1 MNQTR
6 KIKVLEAIRQGE
18 VGGGETHILNLVENL
33 DVSIFEPIVL
43 SFTTGQMIDSLNEMG
58 VKNFVIPSTKAFDFS
73 KWKQVK
79 KLMQQEQI
87 DIVHVH
93 GTRANTNVYWA
104 AKSLKLPVIYTIHGW
119 SFHDEQSFFV
129 KKGRMFFEKF
139 FTKNS
144 NQNISVSAS
153 NQQTG
158 KSEIKGFESVVINN
172 GIDLQT
178 FNPANNFKNI
188 KKELGIDESK
198 YVVGFAG
205 RITEQ
210 KEPLTLIRAFAKV
223 VEENKNVVL
232 LLVGEGNLKDKAIQ
246 LIKEL
251 GIDNSIVF
259 ETFRNDVPDLLNAM
273 DIFCLP
279 SLWEGL
285 PIALLEAMAMRKAVV
300 ATAVDGTKEII
311 ANNKNGIIVPAQNAE
326 ALANAILSL
335 IKNDTLRKQLGDNAR
350 KTVESDFGVK
360 QMTQEVEDVYLDMLN
375 LNRAIMKNE
384 NSFYEYDRIA
394 DRKRV
399 DFITNVLQQ
408 SLPPHGK
415 ILDVGCGNGVISRHL
430 GRAGFNVLGVDV
442 SEKTIE
448 SAKANTTNLPNV
460 NFMKKSAEELV
471 ASGEK
476 YDAIICSEVLE
487 HLSDP
492 GSLVSVLRESLAD
505 NGKLIVTVPNG
516 KGPRETFVTK
526 PVLNMRSKNNWLWKL
541 VSKTKKSMGYSGT
554 TVQSSA
560 DNLDHIQFFSKKDL
574 EKLSSSYQFKITK
587 FGKAN
592 FIEDVFP
599 FSFFAKRITF
609 LQKMDCKIADIL
621 PTTFTGGFFTVWE
634 KE

>member
-1 MNQTR
+1 MEQTR

-33 DVSIFEPIVL
+33 DASIFEPIVL
-43 SFTTGQMIDSLNEMG
+43 SFTTGQMIDTLNEMK

-73 KWKQVK
+73 KWKAVK
-79 KLMQQEQI
+79 KLMQDEQI

-104 AKSLKLPVIYTIHGW
+104 ARSLKLPIIYTIHGW
-119 SFHDEQSFFV
+119 SFHNEQSWMV
-129 KKGRMFFEKF
+129 KNVRIYFEKF

-144 NQNISVSAS
+144 NKNISVSAS
-153 NQQTG
+153 NQKTG
-158 KSEIKGFESVVINN
+158 TDHIKGFHSTVINN
-172 GIDLQT
+172 GIDLDT
-178 FNPANNFKNI
+178 FNPLNNFKNI

-198 YVVGFAG
+198 CVIGFAG

-210 KEPLTLIRAFAKV
+210 KEPLTLIRAFKKV
-223 VEENKNVVL
+223 LDANKDVVL
-232 LLVGEGNLKDKAIQ
+232 LIVGEGDLKDKAIQ

-251 GIDNSIVF
+251 GIDNSVVF
-259 ETFRNDVPDLLNAM
+259 EKFRNDVPDLLNAM

-285 PIALLEAMAMRKAVV
+285 PIALLEAMAMQKAVV

-311 ANNKNGIIVPAQNAE
+311 IDGQNGIIVPAQKAD
-326 ALANAILSL
+326 ALAAAILSL
-335 IKNDTLRKQLGDNAR
+335 VNNKKQRKYLGENAR
-350 KTVESDFGVK
+350 KTVAEKFGAT
-360 QMTQEVEDVYLDMLN
+360 QMTKQTEDVYLNILN
-375 LNRAIMKNE
+375 LNRDEMKE
-384 NSFYEYDRIA
+384 NVQYEYDRIA

-408 SLPPHGK
+408 SLPKDGR

-448 SAKANTTNLPNV
+448 AARANTTDLPNV
-460 NFMKKSAEELV
+460 QFMKKSAEELV
-471 ASGEK
+471 ASGER

-487 HLSDP
+487 HLNDP
-492 GSLVSVLRESLAD
+492 GSLISVLRESLTD
-505 NGKLIVTVPNG
+505 KGKLIVTVPNG

-526 PVLNMRSKNNWLWKL
+526 PVLNMRNKNNWLWRSVLKL
-541 VSKTKKSMGYSGT
+541 KNSMGYKGT

-560 DNLDHIQFFSKKDL
+560 DNLDHIQFFSKNDL
-574 EKLSSSYQFKITK
+574 QKLSQAHQFKITR

-592 FIEDVFP
+592 FVEDVFP

-609 LQKMDCKIADIL
+609 LQKLDCKIADIL